1 MNVTPFSKPLL
12 LSLLLAAGPALAAAP
27 DIACR
32 SNGAWDNACLRRL
45 YQGAPGSWPK
55 PQVDAGV
62 TWQEMAPVPA
72 VAPAASPR
80 QAARVAL
87 GRALF
92 FDPRLSAKGQVSCAS
107 CHQPEKSFT
116 DGKPLAVGEDQLMG
130 RRRTPPLFA
139 APFAA
144 RLFWDGR
151 VDSLEAQVLG
161 PIANPVEMNHPIA
174 AAVARVNGLE
184 EHRSL
189 IQATFATP
197 ALDEAQL
204 AWALADFVRS
214 LRPPATTFDR
224 FLAGRRDA
232 LSDKELQGLHLFR
245 TQARCMNCHNGPLL
259 TDHGFHHI
267 GLSYY
272 GRRNQDLGRFEV
284 TREKADLGAFRTP
297 SLRGVAQA
305 GPWMHNGVFPDLK
318 GLLRMYGNAMGNPTA
333 KAVAAGDPY
342 APPLSPLIRKL
353 ELNEA
358 DVEALAAFL
367 QTL

>member
-1 MNVTPFSKPLL
+1 M
-12 LSLLLAAGPALAAAP
+12 
-27 DIACR
+27 
-32 SNGAWDNACLRRL
+32 
-45 YQGAPGSWPK
+45 
-55 PQVDAGV
+55 
-62 TWQEMAPVPA
+62 
-72 VAPAASPR
+72 
-80 QAARVAL
+80 
-87 GRALF
+87 
-92 FDPRLSAKGQVSCAS
+92 
-107 CHQPEKSFT
+107 
-116 DGKPLAVGEDQLMG
+116 
-130 RRRTPPLFA
+130 
-139 APFAA
+139 
-144 RLFWDGR
+144 
-151 VDSLEAQVLG
+151 
-161 PIANPVEMNHPIA
+161 
-174 AAVARVNGLE
+174 
-184 EHRSL
+184 
-189 IQATFATP
+189 
-197 ALDEAQL
+197 
-204 AWALADFVRS
+204 RS
-214 LRPPATTFDR
+214 LRPPATAFDR
-224 FLAGRRDA
+224 FLAGRQEA